1 MLMTEI
7 IAIVVVLWLLGVIN
21 IPWLMMPNLPVFSI
35 LGYSFT
41 IQRLLI
47 IGIIIWLGMSVG
59 SPFRQML
66 WVFFILWLLSTLGV
80 IGSIAMGTMVVAS
93 VIVGLVLSLIQK

>member
-1 MLMTEI
+1 MVEI

-21 IPWLMMPNLPVFSI
+21 IPWLVMPHFPVFSI
-35 LGYSFT
+35 LGYSLT

-47 IGIIIWLGMSVG
+47 IGILIYLGMSIG

-66 WVFFILWLLSTLGV
+66 WAFFILWLLTTLGIIT
-80 IGSIAMGTMVVAS
+80 IGGMGTLIVVS
-93 VIVGLVLSLIQK
+93 VVVGLVLSLVQR

>member
-1 MLMTEI
+1 MFEI
-7 IAIVVVLWLLGVIN
+7 IAIVVVLWLLGVID
-21 IPWLMMPNLPVFSI
+21 IPWLMMPSFPVFSV
-35 LGYSFT
+35 LGYSLT

-47 IGIIIWLGMSVG
+47 IGILIWLGMSLG

-66 WVFFILWLLSTLGV
+66 WVFFILWLLSTLGI

-93 VIVGLVLSLIQK
+93 IILGLILSVIQK

>member
-1 MLMTEI
+1 MVEI

-21 IPWLMMPNLPVFSI
+21 IPWMVMPHFPVFSI
-35 LGYSFT
+35 LGYSMT

-47 IGIIIWLGMSVG
+47 IGILIWLGMSIG

-66 WVFFILWLLSTLGV
+66 WVFFILWLLSTLGL
-80 IGSIAMGTMVVAS
+80 IGSMAMATLIVVS
-93 VIVGLVLSLIQK
+93 VVVGLVLSVVQK